1 MARHSSTRLVQSAGP
16 QLEQPHRGYA
26 GREREGRELD
36 RFVNYTVRPGAPGTP
51 ADEADV
57 ALDFRLSDVRNAGDL
72 SDYTG
77 ELQARTSVRITD
89 RRNGESESQPGTVED
104 LLLPATVQCAATSA
118 ATTGGA
124 CNLTTTLDAIWPG
137 VVREGARSIW
147 QLGQIEV
154 LDGGSDGDVDTPG
167 NAVFARQG
175 IFIP

>member
-1 MARHSSTRLVQSAGP
+1 MHAG
-16 QLEQPHRGYA
+16 
-26 GREREGRELD
+26 
-36 RFVNYTVRPGAPGTP
+36 VPGTP

-77 ELQARTSVRITD
+77 ELQARANVRITD
-89 RRNGESESQPGTVED
+89 RSNGESESQPGTVQD

-118 ATTGGA
+118 ATIGGA
-124 CNLTTTLDAIWPG
+124 CNLSTTLDAIWPG

-154 LDGGSDGDVDTPG
+154 LDGGPDGDVDTPG

-175 IFIP
+175 VFIP